1 MRRVQSCVS
10 GFLLLASATAWA
22 GIEPY
27 PEAVIG
33 ESASTR
39 SRAEVV
45 AELREAIRSGRM
57 YDHPYMYADRQAFA
71 QAGSQAG
78 GETRAAAQVTVGPDG
93 AVVVWG
99 DTRAARVRI
108 QAEAAEANRLGL
120 LSFGEGDPPI
130 ATDEQ
135 EQLIAVAGRRAV
147 ESMRAADA
155 IGQGAAGTQV
165 ATR

>member
-1 MRRVQSCVS
+1 MRRVHSCVS
-10 GFLLLASATAWA
+10 AVLLAVSATAWA

-45 AELREAIRSGRM
+45 AELHEAIRSGRM
-57 YDHPYMYADRQAFA
+57 YDHPYMYADWQAFA
-71 QAGSQAG
+71 QSGSRSGDQTQAAG
-78 GETRAAAQVTVGPDG
+78 QVAIGPDG

-99 DTRAARVRI
+99 DAREARVRI

-120 LSFGEGDPPI
+120 LSVGEGDPPV
-130 ATDEQ
+130 ATAEQ
-135 EQLIAVAGRRAV
+135 EQLIAAAGRRAV
-147 ESMRAADA
+147 EAMQVDDTMGRV
-155 IGQGAAGTQV
+155 AAGKQF
-165 ATR
+165 ASR